1 MIIFASLKTL
11 TFDWAVLCK
20 EKLAARAFIALICLV
35 ISILFSMVEGD

>member
-20 EKLAARAFIALICLV
+20 EKLAARPFYSFDLFGYIDFI
-35 ISILFSMVEGD
+35 FHGRR